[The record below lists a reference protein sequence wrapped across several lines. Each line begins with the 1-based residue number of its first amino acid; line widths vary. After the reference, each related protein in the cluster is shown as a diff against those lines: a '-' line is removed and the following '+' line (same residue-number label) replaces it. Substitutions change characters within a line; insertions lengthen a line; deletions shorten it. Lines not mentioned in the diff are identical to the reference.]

1 MGGAASVESVRGW
14 SEKDLAAQIMGLG
27 TAFKGY
33 GPSIMA
39 NALDGSTLLS
49 LDTEGLNVWF
59 EELEVKKAHQT
70 RLAKQLKELGAT
82 HMFTPRPESSRTLT
96 PSDSNSS
103 SEEGLAEATYAVPGM
118 HNTRDKHFAGFLSH
132 FKFECGA
139 CARIAHEQ
147 LKNCM
152 PPGDDVFLDS
162 GKSSA

>member
-1 MGGAASVESVRGW
+1 MGGAASVESISGW
-14 SEKDLAAQIMGLG
+14 SDKDLAAQIMGLG
-27 TAFKGY
+27 TAFEGY
-33 GPSIMA
+33 GPSILA

-70 RLAKQLKELGAT
+70 RLARQLKELVAM
-82 HMFTPRPESSRTLT
+82 HMLNPRPEPLVE
-96 PSDSNSS
+96 PSDAPSS
-103 SEEGLAEATYAVPGM
+103 LKEGLAEATDVVPGV
-118 HNTRDKHFAGFLSH
+118 HNTRDKQFTGFLSH

-139 CARIAHEQ
+139 CARIALEQ
-147 LKNCM
+147 LKKCL